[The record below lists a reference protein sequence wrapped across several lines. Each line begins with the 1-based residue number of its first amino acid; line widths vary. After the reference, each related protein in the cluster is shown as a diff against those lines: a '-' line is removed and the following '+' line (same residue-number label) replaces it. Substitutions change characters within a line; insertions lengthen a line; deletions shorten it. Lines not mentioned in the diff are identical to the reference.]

1 MAAAINIGCR
11 SKKCFERSKKVCSN
25 SFVMKHEK
33 SRVGKNPTVSNY
45 LFPRRISTKTGTII
59 SSGMDITYSRIQH
72 EMQIFSRPGLYFVVM
87 RILIA
92 SSS

>member
-33 SRVGKNPTVSNY
+33 SRVGKKPYCFQLLIPKKNKHKNRDNY
-45 LFPRRISTKTGTII
+45 FKWNGHHV
-59 SSGMDITYSRIQH
+59 Q
-72 EMQIFSRPGLYFVVM
+72 
-87 RILIA
+87 
-92 SSS
+92 

>member
-33 SRVGKNPTVSNY
+33 SRVGKKTL
-45 LFPRRISTKTGTII
+45 LFP
-59 SSGMDITYSRIQH
+59 ITYSQ
-72 EMQIFSRPGLYFVVM
+72 EE
-87 RILIA
+87 
-92 SSS
+92 